1 MNLRQYITVLA
12 LGTAVALCAWAII
25 VIAIDPLTAGPLALL
40 VFFVTL
46 GSGLIGLLTILGT
59 VMRST
64 RFPEA
69 GAGLAVIRS
78 FRQAILLTALIL
90 MSLILM
96 VKGAFSTP
104 LLFVMIGVL
113 GLVEFFFLIVQDRRA
128 VPSEET

>member
-12 LGTAVALCAWAII
+12 LGTMVALCAWAII

-46 GSGLIGLLTILGT
+46 GSGLVGLLTILGT

-90 MSLILM
+90 TSLVLM
-96 VKGAFSTP
+96 AKGVFSTP
-104 LLFVMIGVL
+104 LLFVMIGAL
-113 GLVEFFFLIVQDRRA
+113 GLVEFFFLIVQDRHA
-128 VPSEET
+128 VPREET